1 MVSSALEL
9 VGNTPMLKIDASQE
23 AKVWLKLENRNPGG
37 SIKDRPARYCI
48 ESALARGELAPGATV
63 VAATSG
69 NMGIGLALVSTLK
82 GLKCTIVMPE
92 SMSRERRALLQGY
105 GARLVLTPAGGG
117 MGEAVAEAERIAR
130 EEDGWL
136 LDQFAHPAMVE
147 AHYKSTGP
155 EIWRDLQGKVDA
167 LVSAVGSGSTLT
179 GAGRYLREQNPE
191 LYIAAVEPELS
202 PVLSGGK
209 PGAHGIQGIGAGFVP
224 RIYDPSLANEVM
236 LADVDDAMETS
247 RRLMAERGVCAG
259 ISTGA
264 NLSAALKLAARP
276 DMAGKNIVTF
286 VCDTGERYLSTPL
299 FAA

>member
-37 SIKDRPARYCI
+37 SIKDRPALYCI
-48 ESALARGELAPGATV
+48 ESALARGELAPGAAV

-69 NMGIGLALVSTLK
+69 NMGIGLALVSALK

-92 SMSRERRALLQGY
+92 SMSQERRALLQGY

-117 MGEAVAEAERIAR
+117 MREAVAEAERIAR

-147 AHYKSTGP
+147 AHYKCTGP

-179 GAGRYLREQNPE
+179 GAGRYLREQNPG

-202 PVLSGGK
+202 PVLSGGR

-247 RRLMAERGVCAG
+247 RRLMAECGVCAG

-276 DMAGKNIVTF
+276 DMAGKDIVTF